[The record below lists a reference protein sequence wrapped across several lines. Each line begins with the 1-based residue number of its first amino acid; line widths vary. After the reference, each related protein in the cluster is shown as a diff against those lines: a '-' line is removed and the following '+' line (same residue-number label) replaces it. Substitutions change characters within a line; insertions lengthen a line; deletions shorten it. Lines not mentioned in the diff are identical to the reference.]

1 MAQGGNVDN
10 DKQENLNGRT
20 NITLD
25 EYTTTNKFTIMSLN
39 ARSFNNKYQ
48 TIRDALHKIDPA
60 VLCMQETWG
69 ENELTDYWIKKTFHK
84 PIFKKR
90 HEFNMNAGGGI
101 AIWVQESLQ
110 YGEIKSP
117 FISKELAT

>member
-39 ARSFNNKYQ
+39 ARSFNNKFQ

-69 ENELTDYWIKKTFHK
+69 ENELTDYWIKK
-84 PIFKKR
+84 
-90 HEFNMNAGGGI
+90 
-101 AIWVQESLQ
+101 
-110 YGEIKSP
+110 P
-117 FISKELAT
+117 FISPFSKRDMNLI